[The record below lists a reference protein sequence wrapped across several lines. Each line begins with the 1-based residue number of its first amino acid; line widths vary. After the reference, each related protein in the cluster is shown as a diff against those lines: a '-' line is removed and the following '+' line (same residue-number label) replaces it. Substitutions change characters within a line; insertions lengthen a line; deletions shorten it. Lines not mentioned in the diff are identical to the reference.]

1 MIPVIKLLRDE
12 AEKNGNDFL
21 SNMAGYLNRISET
34 TYKLLEDLLYWAKL
48 QRGEISCNTE
58 KIEIHKMIIE
68 IIEMFGIIAE
78 NKKIAIVDEIGNEFQ
93 IEADIQMTKAIM
105 RNIISN
111 AIKFTEKEGK
121 IIIRVYCYNENNI
134 IEVEDN
140 GIGISEERIEK
151 LFKISEISSTKGT
164 DGEKGTGLGLVMCRE
179 FMDKQGGKIEIESK
193 IGKGTKLKMFF
204 PKKIK

>member
-1 MIPVIKLLRDE
+1 ME
-12 AEKNGNDFL
+12 
-21 SNMAGYLNRISET
+21 
-34 TYKLLEDLLYWAKL
+34 
-48 QRGEISCNTE
+48 E
-58 KIEIHKMIIE
+58 KIK
-68 IIEMFGIIAE
+68 
-78 NKKIAIVDEIGNEFQ
+78 FQ

-179 FMDKQGGKIEIESK
+179 FMDKQSGKIEIESK
-193 IGKGTKLKMFF
+193 IGKGTKLKMYF
-204 PKKIK
+204 PNRIK